1 MYALDSLDKA
11 AIAEL
16 RVYMKPPPMVINVM
30 SAVCILL
37 QVPYDWKSAKQTLLS
52 DPLLWKRL
60 VQLDKDAIPD
70 KVFNKL
76 KKITKNEDFNP
87 ERIGEVV
94 MNCDNHAD
102 RVISF
107 S

>member
-1 MYALDSLDKA
+1 MDKA

-16 RVYMKPPPMVINVM
+16 RVYTKPPQMVVSVM

-70 KVFNKL
+70 RVFTKL
-76 KKITKNEDFNP
+76 KKITKSDDFNP
-87 ERIGEVV
+87 DRIGEVS
-94 MNCDNHAD
+94 CL
-102 RVISF
+102 
-107 S
+107 